1 MQHLMYMWKIQALEI
16 KQEKKMT
23 LTFQRLQSEKQGALK
38 DVLKLKTK
46 KVAGDSFKS
55 WKLIS
60 KVCPM

>member
-1 MQHLMYMWKIQALEI
+1 
-16 KQEKKMT
+16 MT

-55 WKLIS
+55 CKLIS